1 MNDKSVKIFAEKKSL
16 KSIQKEESRL
26 RILNVASRL
35 FRKQGF
41 KATGIDQIMAEA
53 GLTAGAFYA
62 HFKSKDDLFEKMLEF
77 TLVQMRSLL
86 LKDTEN
92 LSGPQK
98 TEVVLKRYC
107 SIAHRD
113 FPERGCVL
121 VALAAEL
128 HRGSKKAEQI
138 IANYLDKWADM
149 IVENIDSHVP
159 AEERKAIALRFISR
173 SVGAVLLSRMV
184 KATPLSESILKAAHK
199 V

>member
-1 MNDKSVKIFAEKKSL
+1 MIDSSKKKSL
-16 KSIQKEESRL
+16 KAIQKEESRV

-35 FRKQGF
+35 FRKQGY

-77 TLVQMRSLL
+77 TLGQMRVLL

-92 LSGPQK
+92 LEGPQK

-113 FPERGCVL
+113 FPDRGCAL
-121 VALAAEL
+121 ASLAAEL
-128 HRGSKKAEQI
+128 HRGTPKTDKIVAMYVE
-138 IANYLDKWADM
+138 KWADI
-149 IVENIDSHVP
+149 IVENLDSSFSL
-159 AEERKAIALRFISR
+159 EERKSQALQYISR
-173 SVGAVLLSRMV
+173 AIGALLLSRMV
-184 KATPLSESILKAAHK
+184 KETSLSEQILLAAQK
-199 V
+199 I